1 MNENE
6 NKKDILEEVEDAMRK
21 ELNFL
26 SRVKGKATS
35 SELQAIDRLVK
46 VSGIILAT
54 ENLKERRY
62 MNRTERKSEIRK
74 AKDLKE

>member
-26 SRVKGKATS
+26 SNVRGKATC

>member
-6 NKKDILEEVEDAMRK
+6 NKKDILDEVENAMLK
-21 ELNFL
+21 ELKFL
-26 SRVKGKATS
+26 SASRGKATS
-35 SELQAIDRLVK
+35 QELQAIDRLVK

-62 MNRTERKSEIRK
+62 MNRTGRKSEIRK